1 MNQVARLKRARGL
14 SIVPIGGALILAGRL
29 FALQVVNQELYS
41 LQSEKNHIRREWV
54 TAQRGTIVDREG
66 RILADSRP
74 SFSVVAVPR
83 EVLTSQQSVNL
94 LSQILQT
101 DEQQIR
107 ARLATGSRHLPRV
120 LWRDADF
127 AQVSQVIEREE
138 DLPGVSIEV
147 SNVRDYPN
155 GSEAGHL
162 LGHVG
167 EISEEELVTMKDKGF
182 KAGDFLGRTG
192 IEKTYDNALRGTDGE
207 HFLEVDAVGRI
218 IGVYRGRD
226 PVPAI
231 TGSTLRLHLDLHLQ
245 AIAESC
251 LVGRR
256 GAVCMMDVSNGGV
269 MVFASGPAFDPRLF
283 ATGIRTEDWRRL
295 NNDPDKPLLNRC
307 VQATYAPGSTFKML
321 SMALALEKH
330 IVGQHGRMRVSCAG
344 GYRFGNRYF
353 RCWEELGHGSLDL
366 EGALVLSCDTF
377 FYQVGERLGVD
388 DFATIAKDVGLGSR
402 TGIDL
407 PQESSGNVP
416 TVAWLDKRF
425 GKSQWGR
432 GAVLNYAIGQ
442 GEYLVT
448 PLQMVRYATC
458 IAADG
463 NLYVPR
469 IVQAIESR
477 DGQVVAT
484 PPIVER
490 VWDIP
495 HEDLLGVREAMR
507 RVVADGTARG
517 TRIEGF
523 MAAGKTGTAENPH
536 GEPHSW
542 FMGYAPAQDP
552 KIAFSVIVEAG
563 GHGSDV
569 AVPITKRLL
578 MAYCGADSIPTP
590 PPPAA
595 KKAPPTETPPVEA
608 AALPKVT
615 S

>member
-1 MNQVARLKRARGL
+1 MHQMARLHRARGL
-14 SIVPIGGALILAGRL
+14 SIIPIAGALILTGRL

-54 TAQRGTIVDREG
+54 TAQRGLIVDREG
-66 RILADSRP
+66 KIVADSRP
-74 SFSVVAVPR
+74 SFSVVAIPR
-83 EVLTSQQSVNL
+83 EVMASAQSTHL
-94 LSQILQT
+94 LSEILKT
-101 DEQQIR
+101 DEEQIR
-107 ARLATGSRHLPRV
+107 TRLSTGSRHLPRV
-120 LWRDADF
+120 LWRDVDF
-127 AQVSQVIEREE
+127 AQVSQIIEREE
-138 DLPGVSIEV
+138 DLRGVSIEV
-147 SNVRDYPN
+147 SNVRWYPN
-155 GSEAGHL
+155 GTEAGHL

-167 EISEEELVTMKDKGF
+167 EISEEELVTMKERGF

-192 IEKTYDNALRGTDGE
+192 IEKTYDHALRGTDGE
-207 HFLEVDAVGRI
+207 RFLEVDAVGRI
-218 IGVYRGRD
+218 IGTYRGRD

-231 TGSTLRLHLDLHLQ
+231 PGSTLRLHLDLHLQ
-245 AIAESC
+245 ALAESC

-256 GAVCMMDVSNGGV
+256 GAVCMMDVSNGGM
-269 MVFASGPAFDPRLF
+269 MVFASAPAFDPGLF
-283 ATGIRTEDWRRL
+283 ATGITTEDWRRL
-295 NNDPDKPLLNRC
+295 NKDPEKPLLNRC

-321 SMALALEKH
+321 SMALALEKN

-353 RCWEELGHGSLDL
+353 RCWEELGHGPLDL
-366 EGALVLSCDTF
+366 EGALIFSCDTF
-377 FYQVGERLGVD
+377 FYQVGERVQVN
-388 DFATIAKDVGLGSR
+388 DFADIAKEVGLGSR

-425 GKSQWGR
+425 GKNGWGR
-432 GAVLNYAIGQ
+432 GALLNYSIGQ
-442 GEYLVT
+442 GEYLAT
-448 PLQMVRYATC
+448 PMQMVRFAAC
-458 IAADG
+458 IAAGG

-469 IVQAIESR
+469 IVHAIQDHEGKLNAS
-477 DGQVVAT
+477 
-484 PPIVER
+484 PPIVEH
-490 VWDIP
+490 VWDISP
-495 HEDLLGVREAMR
+495 EHLAGVREAMR

-517 TRIEGF
+517 VRIEGF

-552 KIAFSVIVEAG
+552 KVAFSVIVEAG

-578 MAYCGADSIPTP
+578 MAYCGADTIP
-590 PPPAA
+590 PPPPVA
-595 KKAPPTETPPVEA
+595 KPAPKQAPQDSTAVPQ
-608 AALPKVT
+608 VT

>member
-1 MNQVARLKRARGL
+1 MHQMSRLKRARGL
-14 SIVPIGGALILAGRL
+14 SIIPVCGALILAGRL

-54 TAQRGTIVDREG
+54 TAQRGLIVDREG
-66 RILADSRP
+66 RIVADSRP

-83 EVLTSQQSVNL
+83 EVLSSAQSVNL
-94 LSQILQT
+94 LAQILQT
-101 DEQQIR
+101 TEEQIHT
-107 ARLATGSRHLPRV
+107 RLATGSRHLPRV

-127 AQVSQVIEREE
+127 AQVSQIIEREE
-138 DLPGVSIEV
+138 DLRGVSIEV
-147 SNVRDYPN
+147 SNVRFYPN
-155 GSEAGHL
+155 RAEAGHL

-192 IEKTYDNALRGTDGE
+192 IEKTYDGALRGTDGE
-207 HFLEVDAVGRI
+207 RFLEVDAVGRI
-218 IGVYRGRD
+218 IGIYRGRD

-231 TGSTLRLHLDLHLQ
+231 SGSTLRLHLDLHLQ

-256 GAVCMMDVSNGGV
+256 GAVCMMDVSNGGM
-269 MVFASGPAFDPRLF
+269 MVFASGPAFDPGLF
-283 ATGIRTEDWRRL
+283 ATGIRSEDWRRL

-321 SMALALEKH
+321 TMALALEKH

-353 RCWEELGHGSLDL
+353 RCWEEKGHGSLDL

-388 DFATIAKDVGLGSR
+388 DFATIAKAVGLGSR

-416 TVAWLDKRF
+416 TVAWLDKRY
-425 GKSQWGR
+425 GKSAWGR

-442 GEYLVT
+442 GEYLTT
-448 PLQMVRYATC
+448 PLQMVRYAAC
-458 IAADG
+458 IATDG

-469 IVQAIESR
+469 LVRAIENH
-477 DGQVVAT
+477 DGTIVE
-484 PPIVER
+484 PPPKVER

-495 HEDLLGVREAMR
+495 REDLAGVREAMR

-517 TRIEGF
+517 TRIDGF

-552 KIAFSVIVEAG
+552 KVAFSVIVEAG

-590 PPPAA
+590 PPRVAKPPAA
-595 KKAPPTETPPVEA
+595 AKEAPPA
-608 AALPKVT
+608 GADSSKVT
-615 S
+615 L